1 MASKNISAFE
11 YVYPPASHPP
21 APPTRHSRAPRFHS
35 LGFGQIP
42 RPRWRFQPWTRPSPP
57 HAWCTI
63 PRFFCSSSSGRH
75 RKWTNTGWFPSW
87 PRVGGLRNWTEHYNF
102 LIFRHRTV
110 SGWWA
115 SIFISNSLN
124 QYKPTHQ
131 AQQVST
137 GEWTRQRD
145 GLGQKPTTHY

>member
-11 YVYPPASHPP
+11 YVYPPAPHPP

-102 LIFRHRTV
+102 LIFRHIGLCRVGEPPSSSQTV
-110 SGWWA
+110 SININLPIRP
-115 SIFISNSLN
+115 SRSV
-124 QYKPTHQ
+124 
-131 AQQVST
+131 QVS
-137 GEWTRQRD
+137 ERD
-145 GLGQKPTTHY
+145 NEMD